1 MSCVALR
8 VACDEVL
15 AVGAVALELAV
26 AERQEDRG
34 QVSTHK
40 FVRQRGRAERQQDRS
55 RLNAQVVCGKRAG
68 QVRGPEEEGAGFFNR
83 GHRGPLRRDKFDDE
97 GVDIL
102 LRATQGA
109 HSARF

>member
-1 MSCVALR
+1 M
-8 VACDEVL
+8 ACDEVL